1 MAYLNETGLQ
11 YFYDA
16 IDTKITAA
24 TIQATDTNNDG
35 NIVLSFP
42 VVQQQQ
48 EENNN

>member
-1 MAYLNETGLQ
+1 MAYLDENGLQ

-16 IDTKITAA
+16 IDTKITTS

-35 NIVLSFP
+35 NIVLSFQT
-42 VVQQQQ
+42 VEE